1 MENRFWSIIL
11 IKYSEISVFS
21 YICFKLNQMGVF
33 SWLKS
38 KLVKKEE
45 TYVDS
50 APMKDDYRKP
60 SQPQGVWNYEEQ
72 KTQVEETPFVEK
84 AKDFLEDTRD
94 EVVTQGKE
102 VIENLK
108 EKWQVLDDE
117 TKEVRENLKNK
128 ANEAL
133 QKLNDLVDKTIEH
146 GKNEETVEKSKDAD
160 QDGFSDKAPDFG
172 EPVSQKHEGFFEKA
186 ENYLKQEDEADQV
199 TPVQETP
206 PTPAKPTLD
215 LPQEDD
221 SK

>member
-1 MENRFWSIIL
+1 
-11 IKYSEISVFS
+11 
-21 YICFKLNQMGVF
+21 MGVL

-45 TYVDS
+45 SYVDFDS
-50 APMKDDYRKP
+50 TKDNQY
-60 SQPQGVWNYEEQ
+60 SPQVMPGVINHEEQ
-72 KTQVEETPFVEK
+72 KTQIEETPFVEK
-84 AKDFLEDTRD
+84 AKDFLEETGN

-146 GKNEETVEKSKDAD
+146 GKHEEIVEKSKDTD

-186 ENYLKQEDEADQV
+186 EKYLKKEDEADQV

-206 PTPAKPTLD
+206 PTPAKPTLE